1 MWVLVRAAGAAAGAE
16 TIEHTT
22 FTGEAERAGLGA
34 AERQST
40 TWCGCPPLS
49 LACRLAER
57 LACAQRSGE
66 WPDMKSSARPGDEM
80 KTQSKKEIA
89 MRMLVLLL
97 FVVFGFCVP
106 GYAATKGTPDAA
118 RRES

>member
-1 MWVLVRAAGAAAGAE
+1 MWVLVRAAGAAAGPKVV
-16 TIEHTT
+16 EHTT
-22 FTGEAERAGLGA
+22 FAGAVRRARFRAEARHSA
-34 AERQST
+34 

-57 LACAQRSGE
+57 LACAHRIGKWS
-66 WPDMKSSARPGDEM
+66 DMKSSARPGDEM
-80 KTQSKKEIA
+80 KTQSKNEIA
-89 MRMLVLLL
+89 KQLLVVLL

-106 GYAATKGTPDAA
+106 GYAATKGTPVAA